1 MKQVEIITI
10 GDELLIGQVVD
21 TNSAWMAQRLNAWGY
36 EVVQVTSVHD
46 DSEQIMHALHDAE
59 TRADVVL
66 LTGGLGPTKDDITK
80 HTLCK
85 YFGTELVYRDD
96 IRAHLERL
104 YAKRPQVL
112 NRLTDTQCLFPAN
125 ATMIPNEVGS
135 AQVMMWTP
143 SGSPCL
149 EGDERSKG
157 VKTNAD
163 IVVSMPGVPYE
174 MMWCMEHGVGEALR
188 AANAAA
194 GRIVHKTVQVY
205 GIPESS
211 LALLIEPWESALPE
225 NMHLAY
231 LPKDGVIR
239 LRLSGYD
246 VDEREVSQ
254 QMEGLLKTLQRKEA
268 ESTPSPQAVPSPCL
282 RGRVESPVSGEEL
295 FKGGFV
301 FATEDLPVEVLVGRA
316 LTERGLTIG
325 TAESCTGGKIAA
337 LLNKHAG
344 SSAFYKGSV
353 VSYANSVKEQVLG
366 VRAADLEQYG
376 AVSEPVVRQMAE
388 GARRVLGTDYAVAT
402 SGVAG
407 PDGGTEEKP
416 VGTVWIAVATP
427 EGTEAKCFSLG
438 KLREQVTDRAAQA
451 ALIWILKRVKG

>member
-46 DSEQIMHALHDAE
+46 DSAQIMRALRDAE
-59 TRADVVL
+59 GRADVVL

-80 HTLCK
+80 HTLCE
-85 YFGTELVYRDD
+85 YFGTELVYRED

-104 YAKRPQVL
+104 YANRPQVL

-125 ATMIPNEVGS
+125 AMLIPNEVGS
-135 AQVMMWTP
+135 AQVMAWR
-143 SGSPCL
+143 G
-149 EGDERSKG
+149 EK
-157 VKTNAD
+157 

-174 MMWCMEHGVGEALR
+174 MMWCMEHGVGELLQS
-188 AANAAA
+188 ANAAT

-225 NMHLAY
+225 KMHLAY

-246 VDEREVSQ
+246 VEESEVNRQ
-254 QMEGLLKTLQRKEA
+254 IEGLLPL
-268 ESTPSPQAVPSPCL
+268 V
-282 RGRVESPVSGEEL
+282 GEY
-295 FKGGFV
+295 V
-301 FATEDLPVEVLVGRA
+301 FATEDLPVERLVGKA
-316 LTERGLTIG
+316 LVARGQTIG

-337 LLNKHAG
+337 LLSKHPG

-366 VRAADLEQYG
+366 VRAEDLEQYG
-376 AVSEPVVRQMAE
+376 AVSEPVVKQMAE
-388 GARRVLGTDYAVAT
+388 GARHVLGTDYAVAT

-416 VGTVWIAVATP
+416 VGTVWIAIATP

-451 ALIWILKRVKG
+451 ALIWLLRMVV

>member
-1 MKQVEIITI
+1 
-10 GDELLIGQVVD
+10 
-21 TNSAWMAQRLNAWGY
+21 
-36 EVVQVTSVHD
+36 
-46 DSEQIMHALHDAE
+46 
-59 TRADVVL
+59 VL

-85 YFGTELVYRDD
+85 YFGAELVYRDD

-104 YAKRPQVL
+104 YANRPQVL

-135 AQVMMWTP
+135 AQAMMWTP

-149 EGDERSKG
+149 EGDERSKGVKEKG

-246 VDEREVSQ
+246 VDERDVSQ
-254 QMEGLLKTLQRKEA
+254 QIEGLLPLIREY
-268 ESTPSPQAVPSPCL
+268 
-282 RGRVESPVSGEEL
+282 
-295 FKGGFV
+295 V

-316 LTERGLTIG
+316 LMERGLTIG

-344 SSAFYKGSV
+344 SSTFYKGSV

-438 KLREQVTDRAAQA
+438 KLREQVTDRAAQV
-451 ALIWILKRVKG
+451 ALIWVMKSLSPALPGREGREEG

>member
-46 DSEQIMHALHDAE
+46 DSEQIMRALRDAE

-80 HTLCK
+80 HTLCE

-96 IRAHLERL
+96 ILAHLERL
-104 YAKRPQVL
+104 YANRPQVL

-135 AQVMMWTP
+135 AQVMAW
-143 SGSPCL
+143 
-149 EGDERSKG
+149 KG
-157 VKTNAD
+157 EKM
-163 IVVSMPGVPYE
+163 VVSMPGVPYE

-246 VDEREVSQ
+246 VEEREVSQ
-254 QMEGLLKTLQRKEA
+254 QIEGLLKTLQRKEA

-316 LTERGLTIG
+316 LTKRGLTIG

-451 ALIWILKRVKG
+451 ALIWVMKTLSGSPC